1 MGLINKLNQ
10 ILIVEDE
17 LPVSTLIKMNLTDA
31 GYNCLQAFDGET
43 SLHMLNQHL
52 FDLIL
57 LDIMFPK
64 LDGYEFIKQ
73 IKPSDIPVIF
83 LTAKSD
89 VLDRVKGLKL
99 GADDYLTKP
108 FEIIELLARVET
120 VLRRYN
126 KKEEIIQID
135 TITIHTLSRE
145 ADVITQTEYDT
156 IIMSIYNN

>member
-17 LPVSTLIKMNLTDA
+17 LPISTLIKMNLTDA
-31 GYNCLQAFDGET
+31 GYNCPQAFDEKT
-43 SLHMLNQHL
+43 ALHMLNQHL

-57 LDIMFPK
+57 LDSMLPK

-73 IKPSDIPVIF
+73 MKPSDIPVIF

-108 FEIIELLARVET
+108 FEIIKLLARVET

-156 IIMSIYNN
+156 IIMAIYNN